1 MSRLGT
7 FVKEFG
13 WLGTAAATL
22 AAGVWAVTTYLQ
34 NAKLEYT
41 KDFNTRQMKAI
52 FEATATVSSLV
63 VEMSPDEWNKHRAAF
78 WKLHYGE
85 LVLFEGPEIECAM
98 TYFGA
103 KLNATDFNKRYEL
116 APRAFAVSAALR
128 KFVADLN
135 SNGWNIKLANLAG
148 VKTEVTPILGLKED
162 PSLSDRMA
170 SFPEVEGKID
180 AKCRLL
186 KAPAKAA

>member
-1 MSRLGT
+1 MTRIGR

-13 WLGTAAATL
+13 WLGTAAAAL
-22 AAGVWAVTTYLQ
+22 AAGIWAVTTYLQ

-41 KDFNTRQMKAI
+41 KDFNTRQMNAI
-52 FEATATVSSLV
+52 FETTATVSSLV
-63 VEMSPDEWNKHRAAF
+63 VEISPDEWNKHRAAF
-78 WKLHYGE
+78 WKLHYGD

-103 KLNATDFNKRYEL
+103 KLNATDFNQRYEL
-116 APRAFAVSAALR
+116 GPRAFAVSAALR

-135 SNGWNIKLANLAG
+135 SNGWNIKLANLVG

-162 PSLSDRMA
+162 PSIQDRKA
-170 SFPEVEGKID
+170 TYLEVESRID
-180 AKCRLL
+180 AKC
-186 KAPAKAA
+186 KKT